1 MRVYAIY
8 DYAAAF
14 FCLSAKRLSIRF
26 FDWFQYWFC
35 HSYGCFTQEVSMKK
49 CEQFQPMEHIFL
61 DVERIEA
68 NKLKVTLS
76 SIGNGI

>member
-1 MRVYAIY
+1 
-8 DYAAAF
+8 
-14 FCLSAKRLSIRF
+14 
-26 FDWFQYWFC
+26 
-35 HSYGCFTQEVSMKK
+35 MKK

-61 DVERIEA
+61 DVKRIEA